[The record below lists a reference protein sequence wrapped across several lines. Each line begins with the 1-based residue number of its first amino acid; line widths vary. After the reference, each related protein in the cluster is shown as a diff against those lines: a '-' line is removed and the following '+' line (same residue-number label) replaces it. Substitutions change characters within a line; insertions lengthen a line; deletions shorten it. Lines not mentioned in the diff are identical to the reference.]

1 MKKSLI
7 VFSVVILLIS
17 LSFVSAG
24 FFDWLTGD
32 VQRSVGSTD
41 SGVRVTSVGGG
52 GGSGGGCTSNEDC
65 APHYTC
71 VTNPNTGKKECKYTP
86 GTSIGTSGT
95 SGTRTSLA
103 SQPRYAGWTAV
114 KRADEK
120 GVCYIQ
126 NQRSN
131 SLFNKRG

>member
-17 LSFVSAG
+17 LSFVSASW
-24 FFDWLTGD
+24 FSNLFSGD
-32 VQRSVGSTD
+32 VTRTTTSGQSTPA
-41 SGVRVTSVGGG
+41 SIG
-52 GGSGGGCTSNEDC
+52 GGSGGGGGCTSNEDC

-114 KRADEK
+114 ERL
-120 GVCYIQ
+120 GGGTCYTQ
-126 NQRSN
+126 NLRSK